1 MLLKLC
7 GNILN
12 VELPQ
17 KSHSLD
23 THLVCLLS
31 LLYSH
36 AHTHI
41 IYITM
46 YVYGY
51 MVCNLKY

>member
-17 KSHSLD
+17 KSYSLD
-23 THLVCLLS
+23 THLVCLLFPA
-31 LLYSH
+31 LVTLQ
-36 AHTHI
+36 HI

-51 MVCNLKY
+51 MVCNLQY